1 MFRIDFI
8 GKIQIA
14 KNETYMSLLMYIRKN
29 EMYIS
34 GKTKCDI
41 LCKNEMCIK

>member
-1 MFRIDFI
+1 MI
-8 GKIQIA
+8 KI
-14 KNETYMSLLMYIRKN
+14 YYIRKN